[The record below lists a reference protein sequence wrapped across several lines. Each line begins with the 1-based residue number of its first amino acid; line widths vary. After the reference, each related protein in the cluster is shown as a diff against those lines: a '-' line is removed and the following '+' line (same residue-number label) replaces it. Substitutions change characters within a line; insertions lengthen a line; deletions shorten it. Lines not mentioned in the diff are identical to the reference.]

1 MAVFCLCPKT
11 LLEARFTV
19 TNIFGE
25 DFKQPN
31 GGCPSVIGNHK
42 KKKRASGAK
51 INWRCSRKKKRTS
64 GNLIL
69 EPSRVLKEMESQTQ
83 GKVPPS

>member
-1 MAVFCLCPKT
+1 M
-11 LLEARFTV
+11 

-42 KKKRASGAK
+42 KKKKSKWGKNKLEMQSKEEKDIGKFNTGAK
-51 INWRCSRKKKRTS
+51 SCAE
-64 GNLIL
+64 GDG
-69 EPSRVLKEMESQTQ
+69 EPNPGQGPTQ
-83 GKVPPS
+83 LNSSS